1 MCNPNLVM
9 SNLRCHVY
17 LVTCTLSRV
26 PHIERWSTYDRYLAS
41 RGLFFLRKKDLFTA
55 LFSPKKWN
63 RVFANI
69 RPFSVGAPLLFVGS
83 LLVSSVVPW
92 LRLGAPCFLSS
103 GVGKT

>member
-41 RGLFFLRKKDLFTA
+41 RGLFFLRKKDFFTA
-55 LFSPKKWN
+55 LFAPQKWD
-63 RVFANI
+63 RVLCWCSAALCWF
-69 RPFSVGAPLLFVGS
+69 PVGFLLGS
-83 LLVSSVVPW
+83 LVPS
-92 LRLGAPCFLSS
+92 RGTMFR
-103 GVGKT
+103 K